1 MQTELEQRHF
11 VIHLRITMVTKS
23 AKINFH
29 ILTPYSV
36 LPFQSLWKHCIFNVS
51 CHFELPEHFACW
63 VELLA
68 VGGTLC
74 YFLYWRFRL
83 LKLALRT
90 THILKDAFYCPR
102 ILNEFWAP
110 ANLESVLNFTLD
122 SSCLGVLDH
131 QFALLRD
138 NVHVL
143 LSGPCPSHHSSVF
156 FSLDVSTE

>member
-1 MQTELEQRHF
+1 MGDGIRALAFWVFLWDKSSSLWSLLQFILLTKGYAVYFEPFHNLHPITPKQQDLKDSKMQTELEQRHF

-74 YFLYWRFRL
+74 YFLY
-83 LKLALRT
+83 
-90 THILKDAFYCPR
+90 
-102 ILNEFWAP
+102 
-110 ANLESVLNFTLD
+110 
-122 SSCLGVLDH
+122 
-131 QFALLRD
+131 
-138 NVHVL
+138 
-143 LSGPCPSHHSSVF
+143 
-156 FSLDVSTE
+156 